1 MGNKNSIE
9 KTTSESQ
16 TLQRLSCTSIDV
28 PISSYERQIEL
39 NRQRKKAQPQQQ
51 GCLQH
56 PAWKP
61 IGTVC
66 FVGSFFLFLWNL
78 MFPDTCDAIRVF
90 GDPDKWDC

>member
-16 TLQRLSCTSIDV
+16 TLQRLSCTSVDV

-39 NRQRKKAQPQQQ
+39 NRRRKKTQQR

-66 FVGSFFLFLWNL
+66 TVGSILLFIFGQ
-78 MFPDTCDAIRVF
+78 MFPDLCSLMRVF
-90 GDPDKWDC
+90 NPIYFEKHC

>member
-61 IGTVC
+61 IWTVC
-66 FVGSFFLFLWNL
+66 VVGSFFSFSVESYVS
-78 MFPDTCDAIRVF
+78 RHV
-90 GDPDKWDC
+90 